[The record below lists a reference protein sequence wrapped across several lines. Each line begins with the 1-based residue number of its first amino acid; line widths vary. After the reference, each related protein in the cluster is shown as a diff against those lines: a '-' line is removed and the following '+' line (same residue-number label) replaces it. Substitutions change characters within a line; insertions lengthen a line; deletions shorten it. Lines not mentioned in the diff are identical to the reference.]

1 MNTSVNAVNRSTS
14 KPAAYAASYGKSCTR
29 KPKSNN
35 HYVRDRFNNLQWIQN
50 PITNHKVEQ
59 LLRAVLYPEELFTK
73 VIGVEGVGLVEANS
87 DILAVHAECAQVI
100 TEQQDLDVLCVGIA
114 DEAGYRLHPETNSW
128 LIRNGIKPNAFLLAL
143 NQVQIEGV
151 PALLADNGKLYTL
164 FTVLYRLAYDALFH
178 TDAFNNAYTV
188 YVRKRGIPKHFTV
201 QNKYF
206 DPSKEYEV
214 I

>member
-1 MNTSVNAVNRSTS
+1 MKAVKRPNT
-14 KPAAYAASYGKSCTR
+14 KQ
-29 KPKSNN
+29 NN
-35 HYVRDRFNNLQWIQN
+35 HYVRDRFNSLEWIQN

-59 LLRAVLYPEELFTK
+59 LLRAVLYPTRVYK
-73 VIGVEGVGLVEANS
+73 TPDGLLE
-87 DILAVHAECAQVI
+87 VHAEYAQVI

-151 PALLADNGKLYTL
+151 PALLADNCKLYTL

-178 TDAFNNAYTV
+178 TDAFNNAYTA

>member
-1 MNTSVNAVNRSTS
+1 MLSNTSKRNT
-14 KPAAYAASYGKSCTR
+14 KPS
-29 KPKSNN
+29 N

-59 LLRAVLYPEELFTK
+59 LLRAVIYPCMVFNPMLESNGYPLNL
-73 VIGVEGVGLVEANS
+73 ISARN
-87 DILAVHAECAQVI
+87 AQVI

-114 DEAGYRLHPETNSW
+114 DEAGYRLHPETSSW

-178 TDAFNNAYTV
+178 TDAFNSEYTAYA
-188 YVRKRGIPKHFTV
+188 RKRGIPKHFTV

-206 DPSKEYEV
+206 DPAKEYEV

>member
-1 MNTSVNAVNRSTS
+1 MKHN
-14 KPAAYAASYGKSCTR
+14 TR
-29 KPKSNN
+29 KPKPSN
-35 HYVRDRFNNLQWIQN
+35 HYVRDRFNDLQWIQN

-59 LLRAVLYPEELFTK
+59 LLRAVLYPSALFDD
-73 VIGVEGVGLVEANS
+73 GLSVLSVYARN
-87 DILAVHAECAQVI
+87 AQVI
-100 TEQQDLDVLCVGIA
+100 TEQQDLDTVCVGIA

-151 PALLADNGKLYTL
+151 PALLADNSKLYTL

-178 TDAFNNAYTV
+178 TDAFNAAYTA

>member
-1 MNTSVNAVNRSTS
+1 MNRNTSN
-14 KPAAYAASYGKSCTR
+14 TR
-29 KPKSNN
+29 KPKPSN
-35 HYVRDRFNNLQWIQN
+35 HYVRDRFNDLQWVGN

-59 LLRAVLYPEELFTK
+59 LLRAVLYPEDTFCTSH
-73 VIGVEGVGLVEANS
+73 GQDSGL
-87 DILAVHAECAQVI
+87 LAVHATKHQVI
-100 TEQQDLDVLCVGIA
+100 TDQQDLDAICVGIA

-128 LIRNGIKPNAFLLAL
+128 LVRNGIKPNAFLLAL

-164 FTVLYRLAYDALFH
+164 FAVLYRLAYDALFH
-178 TDAFNNAYTV
+178 TDAFNAAYKA
-188 YVRKRGIPKHFTV
+188 YVRKHGIPKHFTV

-206 DPSKEYEV
+206 DPSKVYEV

>member
-1 MNTSVNAVNRSTS
+1 MNTSVNRNVRTH
-14 KPAAYAASYGKSCTR
+14 

-59 LLRAVLYPEELFTK
+59 LLRAVLYPK
-73 VIGVEGVGLVEANS
+73 
-87 DILAVHAECAQVI
+87 DIFWGSGTTPLHVFAKNAQVI
-100 TEQQDLDVLCVGIA
+100 TEQQDLDVLCVGTA
-114 DEAGYRLHPETNSW
+114 DEYGYRLYPETNSW

-151 PALLADNGKLYTL
+151 PALLADDGKLYTL

-178 TDAFNNAYTV
+178 TDAFNSAYTA

>member
-1 MNTSVNAVNRSTS
+1 MQNNTV
-14 KPAAYAASYGKSCTR
+14 KYTR
-29 KPKSNN
+29 KPKPSN
-35 HYVRDRFNNLQWIQN
+35 HYVRDRFNDLQWIQN
-50 PITNHKVEQ
+50 PTTNHKVEQ
-59 LLRAVLYPEELFTK
+59 LLRAVLYPSALFDD
-73 VIGVEGVGLVEANS
+73 VLSVLSVYARN
-87 DILAVHAECAQVI
+87 AQVI
-100 TEQQDLDVLCVGIA
+100 TEQQDLDTVCVGIA

-128 LIRNGIKPNAFLLAL
+128 LTRNGIKPNAFLLAL

-178 TDAFNNAYTV
+178 TDAFNDAYKV
-188 YVRKRGIPKHFTV
+188 YVHKRGIPKHFTV

-206 DPSKEYEV
+206 DPSKEHEV

>member
-1 MNTSVNAVNRSTS
+1 MKAVNR
-14 KPAAYAASYGKSCTR
+14 KP
-29 KPKSNN
+29 NN
-35 HYVRDRFNNLQWIQN
+35 HYQRDRFNNLQWIQN

-59 LLRAVLYPEELFTK
+59 LLRAVLYPEDF
-73 VIGVEGVGLVEANS
+73 AS
-87 DILAVHAECAQVI
+87 DKTPLHVYATHGQVI
-100 TEQQDLDVLCVGIA
+100 TEQKDLDVLCVGIA

-151 PALLADNGKLYTL
+151 PALLADDGKLYTL

-178 TDAFNNAYTV
+178 TDAFNNAYTA
-188 YVRKRGIPKHFTV
+188 YTRKRGIPKHFTV

>member
-1 MNTSVNAVNRSTS
+1 MRATMKQSNTS
-14 KPAAYAASYGKSCTR
+14 KP
-29 KPKSNN
+29 KPSN

-59 LLRAVLYPEELFTK
+59 LLRAVLYPDYVFPCE
-73 VIGVEGVGLVEANS
+73 S
-87 DILAVHAECAQVI
+87 DHQQDYASALQVYARNEQLI
-100 TEQQDLDVLCVGIA
+100 TIQQDLDTLCVGIA
-114 DEAGYRLHPETNSW
+114 DEAGYRLNPETNSW

-178 TDAFNNAYTV
+178 TDAFNDAYNV

>member
-1 MNTSVNAVNRSTS
+1 MNTSVNAVKRSTS
-14 KPAAYAASYGKSCTR
+14 KPAAYAAPYGKSCAQ

-35 HYVRDRFNNLQWIQN
+35 HYVRDRFNNLEWIGN

-59 LLRAVLYPEELFTK
+59 LIRAVLYPTYVFPTCYDVTALGSHL
-73 VIGVEGVGLVEANS
+73 GVA
-87 DILAVHAECAQVI
+87 ATHTQVI

-128 LIRNGIKPNAFLLAL
+128 LIRNGIEPNAFLLAL

-151 PALLADNGKLYTL
+151 PALLSDNGKLYTL

-178 TDAFNNAYTV
+178 TDAFNSAYTA

>member
-1 MNTSVNAVNRSTS
+1 MRVPMKAVNRNTKQT
-14 KPAAYAASYGKSCTR
+14 KPNT
-29 KPKSNN
+29 KPSN
-35 HYVRDRFNNLQWIQN
+35 HYIRDRFNNLQWIQN

-59 LLRAVLYPEELFTK
+59 LLRAVLYPKDIFW
-73 VIGVEGVGLVEANS
+73 GS
-87 DILAVHAECAQVI
+87 DTTPLHVFAKNAQVI
-100 TEQQDLDVLCVGIA
+100 TEQQDLDVLCVGTA
-114 DEAGYRLHPETNSW
+114 DEYGYRLYPETNSW

-151 PALLADNGKLYTL
+151 PALLADDGKLYTL

-178 TDAFNNAYTV
+178 TDAFNSAYTA
-188 YVRKRGIPKHFTV
+188 YVRKRGIPKHCSV

>member
-1 MNTSVNAVNRSTS
+1 MNTSTNPVKRSTS
-14 KPAAYAASYGKSCTR
+14 KPAVYAAPYGKGCNSKS
-29 KPKSNN
+29 KPSN
-35 HYVRDRFNNLQWIQN
+35 HYVRDRFNDLQWIQN

-59 LLRAVLYPEELFTK
+59 LLRAVLYPEDIYYFT
-73 VIGVEGVGLVEANS
+73 S
-87 DILAVHAECAQVI
+87 DTTPLHVYAKNAQVI

-114 DEAGYRLHPETNSW
+114 DEAGYRLAPETNSW

-151 PALLADNGKLYTL
+151 PALLADDGKLYTL

-188 YVRKRGIPKHFTV
+188 YVRKRGIPKHFAV

>member
-1 MNTSVNAVNRSTS
+1 MQNNTV
-14 KPAAYAASYGKSCTR
+14 KYTR
-29 KPKSNN
+29 KPKPSN
-35 HYVRDRFNNLQWIQN
+35 HYVRDRFNDLQWIQN

-59 LLRAVLYPEELFTK
+59 LLRAVLYPAQLFDT
-73 VIGVEGVGLVEANS
+73 ASNHAHS
-87 DILAVHAECAQVI
+87 DGIECFSLTHVYAACGQVI
-100 TEQQDLDVLCVGIA
+100 TEQQDLDVLCVGTA
-114 DEAGYRLHPETNSW
+114 DEYGYRLHPETNSW
-128 LIRNGIKPNAFLLAL
+128 LTRNGIKPNAFLLAL

-151 PALLADNGKLYTL
+151 PALLADDGKLYTL

-178 TDAFNNAYTV
+178 TDAFNNAYTA

>member
-1 MNTSVNAVNRSTS
+1 MKAVNRNTKQT
-14 KPAAYAASYGKSCTR
+14 KPS
-29 KPKSNN
+29 N

-59 LLRAVLYPEELFTK
+59 LLRAVLYPAYIFPTCYDVTVVGSHL
-73 VIGVEGVGLVEANS
+73 GVAANMG
-87 DILAVHAECAQVI
+87 QVI
-100 TEQQDLDVLCVGIA
+100 TDQKDLDVLCVGIA
-114 DEAGYRLHPETNSW
+114 DAGGYRLHPETNSW

-151 PALLADNGKLYTL
+151 PALLSDNGKLYTL

-178 TDAFNNAYTV
+178 TDAFNEAYNV

-206 DPSKEYEV
+206 DPAKEYEV

>member
-1 MNTSVNAVNRSTS
+1 MKAVNRN
-14 KPAAYAASYGKSCTR
+14 
-29 KPKSNN
+29 KSNN
-35 HYVRDRFNNLQWIQN
+35 HYVRDRFNDLKWINN

-59 LLRAVLYPEELFTK
+59 LLRAVIYPRMMFNPMLESNGYPLNL
-73 VIGVEGVGLVEANS
+73 IGAQK
-87 DILAVHAECAQVI
+87 AQVI
-100 TEQQDLDVLCVGIA
+100 TEQQDLDTLCVGIA
-114 DEAGYRLHPETNSW
+114 DEAGYRLAPETNSW

-151 PALLADNGKLYTL
+151 PALLADDGKLYTL

-178 TDAFNNAYTV
+178 TDAFNNAYTA
-188 YVRKRGIPKHFTV
+188 YVRKRGIPKHFSV

>member
-1 MNTSVNAVNRSTS
+1 MKAVRNT
-14 KPAAYAASYGKSCTR
+14 KP
-29 KPKSNN
+29 NN
-35 HYVRDRFNNLQWIQN
+35 HYVRDRFNNLQWVQN

-59 LLRAVLYPEELFTK
+59 LLRAVLYPKDIFW
-73 VIGVEGVGLVEANS
+73 GS
-87 DILAVHAECAQVI
+87 DITPLHVHAKNAQVI

-151 PALLADNGKLYTL
+151 PALLADDGKLYTL

-178 TDAFNNAYTV
+178 TDAFNNAYTA
-188 YVRKRGIPKHFTV
+188 YTRKRGIPKHFTV

>member
-1 MNTSVNAVNRSTS
+1 MKAVNRN
-14 KPAAYAASYGKSCTR
+14 KP
-29 KPKSNN
+29 NN
-35 HYVRDRFNNLQWIQN
+35 HYVRDRFNNLEWIQN

-59 LLRAVLYPEELFTK
+59 LLRAVLYPK
-73 VIGVEGVGLVEANS
+73 
-87 DILAVHAECAQVI
+87 DIFWGSEPTPLHVYAKNAQVI

-114 DEAGYRLHPETNSW
+114 DEAGYRLHPETSSW

-151 PALLADNGKLYTL
+151 PALLADDGKLYTL

-178 TDAFNNAYTV
+178 TDSFNTAYTV
-188 YVRKRGIPKHFTV
+188 YVRKRGIPKHFAV

>member
-1 MNTSVNAVNRSTS
+1 MQNNTVKYTS
-14 KPAAYAASYGKSCTR
+14 KP
-29 KPKSNN
+29 KPSN
-35 HYVRDRFNNLQWIQN
+35 HYVRDRFNDLQWVGN

-59 LLRAVLYPEELFTK
+59 LLRAVLYPSALFDDGL
-73 VIGVEGVGLVEANS
+73 GVLS
-87 DILAVHAECAQVI
+87 VHARNAQVI

-143 NQVQIEGV
+143 NQVQIEGM
-151 PALLADNGKLYTL
+151 PALLADDGKLYTL

-178 TDAFNNAYTV
+178 TDAFNNAYTA
-188 YVRKRGIPKHFTV
+188 YVRKRCIPKHFTV

>member
-1 MNTSVNAVNRSTS
+1 MNRNTNS
-14 KPAAYAASYGKSCTR
+14 TR
-29 KPKSNN
+29 KPKPSN
-35 HYVRDRFNNLQWIQN
+35 HYVRDRFNDLQWVGN

-59 LLRAVLYPEELFTK
+59 LLRAVLYPKNTFCTPH
-73 VIGVEGVGLVEANS
+73 GRNS
-87 DILAVHAECAQVI
+87 SLLAVHANKHQVI
-100 TEQQDLDVLCVGIA
+100 TEQQDLDTLCVGIA

-178 TDAFNNAYTV
+178 TDAFNDAYKV

>member
-1 MNTSVNAVNRSTS
+1 MKAVNRNTKQT
-14 KPAAYAASYGKSCTR
+14 KPS
-29 KPKSNN
+29 N
-35 HYVRDRFNNLQWIQN
+35 HYVRDRFNDLQWIQN

-59 LLRAVLYPEELFTK
+59 LLRAVLYPEDIYYFT
-73 VIGVEGVGLVEANS
+73 S
-87 DILAVHAECAQVI
+87 DTTPLHVYAKNAQVI

-114 DEAGYRLHPETNSW
+114 DAGGYRLYPETNSW

-178 TDAFNNAYTV
+178 TDAFNEAYTV

-214 I
+214 V

>member
-1 MNTSVNAVNRSTS
+1 MKHNTNSIH
-14 KPAAYAASYGKSCTR
+14 
-29 KPKSNN
+29 KPKPSN
-35 HYVRDRFNNLQWIQN
+35 HYIRDRFNDLQWIQN

-59 LLRAVLYPEELFTK
+59 LLRAVLYPDYVFPCE
-73 VIGVEGVGLVEANS
+73 S
-87 DILAVHAECAQVI
+87 DHQQDYASALQVYARNEQLI
-100 TEQQDLDVLCVGIA
+100 TIQQDLDTLCVGIA

-178 TDAFNNAYTV
+178 TDAFNDAYKV

-206 DPSKEYEV
+206 DPSKEYAV

>member
-1 MNTSVNAVNRSTS
+1 MKAVTKHTNRT
-14 KPAAYAASYGKSCTR
+14 KPT
-29 KPKSNN
+29 N

-59 LLRAVLYPEELFTK
+59 LLRAVLYPEDIYYF
-73 VIGVEGVGLVEANS
+73 AS
-87 DILAVHAECAQVI
+87 DTTPLHVYAKNAQVI

-128 LIRNGIKPNAFLLAL
+128 LIRNGIKPNAFLLTL

-178 TDAFNNAYTV
+178 TDAFNAAYTA
-188 YVRKRGIPKHFTV
+188 YIRKRGIPKHFTV

>member
-1 MNTSVNAVNRSTS
+1 MKAVKHNTNRNT
-14 KPAAYAASYGKSCTR
+14 KPS
-29 KPKSNN
+29 N
-35 HYVRDRFNNLQWIQN
+35 HYIRDRFNDLQWIQN

-59 LLRAVLYPEELFTK
+59 LLRAVLYPHNVYKTPN
-73 VIGVEGVGLVEANS
+73 GRNS
-87 DILAVHAECAQVI
+87 SLLAVHAECAQVI
-100 TEQQDLDVLCVGIA
+100 TEQQDLDTLCVGIA
-114 DEAGYRLHPETNSW
+114 DAAGYRLHPETNSW
-128 LIRNGIKPNAFLLAL
+128 LIRNGIKPNAFLLSL
-143 NQVQIEGV
+143 NQIQIEGV

-178 TDAFNNAYTV
+178 TDAFNEAYTL

>member
-1 MNTSVNAVNRSTS
+1 MKAVKRPNT
-14 KPAAYAASYGKSCTR
+14 
-29 KPKSNN
+29 KSNN

-59 LLRAVLYPEELFTK
+59 LLRAVLYPPVVFGFG
-73 VIGVEGVGLVEANS
+73 GVDDDSKINTDL
-87 DILAVHAECAQVI
+87 LHVHAENAQVI
-100 TEQQDLDVLCVGIA
+100 TEQKDLDVLCVGIA

>member
-1 MNTSVNAVNRSTS
+1 MKAVNRN
-14 KPAAYAASYGKSCTR
+14 KP
-29 KPKSNN
+29 NN
-35 HYVRDRFNNLQWIQN
+35 HYVRDRFNNLQWIEN

-59 LLRAVLYPEELFTK
+59 LLRAVLYPHNVYKTPN
-73 VIGVEGVGLVEANS
+73 GRNS
-87 DILAVHAECAQVI
+87 SLLAVRAECAQVI

-151 PALLADNGKLYTL
+151 PALLADDGKLYTL

-188 YVRKRGIPKHFTV
+188 YARKRGIPKHFTV